1 MTFAIPS
8 GVEESLVGI
17 NPRAY
22 SAQQIVYA
30 SLLTDKRVHPFAMV
44 QGEAAEERSLHS
56 ASLRSGRPEVGYDAS
71 IETKLRK
78 QEWCTNAEGGS

>member
-8 GVEESLVGI
+8 EVEESLVGI
-17 NPRAY
+17 NTRAY
-22 SAQQIVYA
+22 SAQQIVSA

-56 ASLRSGRPEVGYDAS
+56 ASLRSGRRGVGYDAN